1 MFTIDYANNIKLT
14 RGDSAYFEIELTDE
28 DDYKYALEQG
38 DFLTLTVKQNPRC
51 ADKLLQK
58 KLEDTNVR
66 IAPKDTQTMSFGSYC
81 YDVQLTTA
89 DGDVYTVVGPARF
102 TLCEEV
108 TW

>member
-1 MFTIDYANNIKLT
+1 MFKIDYANNITLT
-14 RGDSAYFEIELTDE
+14 RGDSAYIEIELTDE

-38 DFLTLTVKQNPRC
+38 DSLILTVKQNARC
-51 ADKLLQK
+51 ANPILQK
-58 KLEDTNVR
+58 RFDDINVR
-66 IAPKDTQTMSFGSYC
+66 IAPKDTQTMSYGSYC